1 MSGGVN
7 DGESTGRGRGP
18 KPSQHGDA
26 KRTCEVATEAA
37 RIRFDAT
44 ATAINL
50 EIVSETGYTPMTQPV
65 IFMDPPDELVEEA
78 MGATDKW
85 AYFTDR
91 VMSAAAEEY
100 WETYVMGSE
109 IRPMEIS
116 TAA

>member
-1 MSGGVN
+1 
-7 DGESTGRGRGP
+7 
-18 KPSQHGDA
+18 
-26 KRTCEVATEAA
+26 
-37 RIRFDAT
+37 
-44 ATAINL
+44 
-50 EIVSETGYTPMTQPV
+50 VSETGYTPMTQPV

-91 VMSAAAEEY
+91 VMSAAEEY
-100 WETYVMGSE
+100 WEPYVMGSE